1 MTKNKTQK
9 LVFTALLTALACVT
23 TMAVK
28 IPSPLNGYLNLG
40 DAAVLLSAFL
50 LPPVYGCFAAGVGS
64 ALADLFSGYALYAP
78 ATLVIKAGMALIVF
92 LMLRLFS
99 SRRNSVYARGLAALL
114 AEVWMVLGYYLF
126 EGFLYGFAASL
137 VNIPA
142 NAVQGAVGAVLGVL
156 LVHMIDKIT
165 PPMEN

>member
-1 MTKNKTQK
+1 MTKTKTQR
-9 LVFTALLTALACVT
+9 LVFTALLTALTCVT

-40 DAAVLLSAFL
+40 DAAVLLAAFL
-50 LPPVYGCFAAGVGS
+50 LPPAYGCFAAGVGS

-78 ATLVIKAGMALIVF
+78 ATLVIKALMALIVF
-92 LMLRLFS
+92 AVAKLLFS
-99 SRRNSVYARGLAALL
+99 KKMRTAKRIVGALL
-114 AEVWMVLGYYLF
+114 AEIWMVLGYYIF

-156 LVHMIDKIT
+156 LVHMIDKIAPST
-165 PPMEN
+165 EN